1 MTAAPRATG
10 RWMLQHA
17 RAMRSDPL
25 GFLLACAGE
34 FGDIVEFPI
43 PRQPVFFV
51 NDPDAAARVLQ
62 GNHPAYGK
70 DTVQYRSLALVTG
83 EGLLVSDGEG
93 WRRARHLVQPA
104 FHASTMDALGG
115 QVAGALGRLN
125 SRWDAQPAGAVV
137 DVDEAMMRVT
147 LEIVGQALFST
158 DLAPDAV
165 DLVEAVSR
173 ALDVVIAR
181 ARTPIPLPSWLP
193 TPSKRRLA
201 GSVRTLDRAVAAM
214 VADHQAP
221 GPARSDLLSLL
232 LAATDGPGGTGLS
245 EQQVRDEV
253 ITLVVAGH
261 ETVAS
266 ALTWALWLVADDPE
280 VRARLAAEADSVLG
294 ERPPSATDYAALTY
308 TRQVMDEALRLYPP
322 AWVVTRRVLA
332 DDVLAG
338 APVPAGAL
346 IIVSPYTLHRRAD
359 VWDRPEAFDPDRFAP
374 DRRADAVRRGYLP
387 FGAGPRLCVGRDF
400 ALVESTLVLAATVG
414 RYAIERLPGLPR
426 QMDPSVTLRPKA
438 GLPMRLRRR

>member
-17 RAMRSDPL
+17 RVMRSDPL
-25 GFLLACAGE
+25 GFLLDCAAE

-51 NDPDAAARVLQ
+51 NDPDAVARVLQ

-70 DTVQYRSLALVTG
+70 NTVQYRSLALVTG

-93 WRRARHLVQPA
+93 WRHARRLVQPA
-104 FHASTMDALGG
+104 FHASTMVALGG
-115 QVAGALGRLN
+115 HVADALGRLN
-125 SRWDAQPAGAVV
+125 GRWDAETGGAVV

-158 DLAPDAV
+158 DLAPDAAN
-165 DLVEAVSR
+165 LVEAVSR

-181 ARTPIPLPSWLP
+181 ARTPVPLPGWLP
-193 TPSKRRLA
+193 TRSNRRLA
-201 GSVRTLDRAVAAM
+201 GSLRTLDRAVAAM
-214 VADHQAP
+214 IADHRAP
-221 GPARSDLLSLL
+221 GRARADLLSLL
-232 LAATDGPGGTGLS
+232 LAASDGTNGTGLS
-245 EQQVRDEV
+245 DRQVRDEV

-266 ALTWALWLVADDPE
+266 ALTWALWLVAGDPQ
-280 VRARLAAEADSVLG
+280 VGTRLAAEADHVLG
-294 ERPPSATDYAALTY
+294 DRPPGAEDFAALPY
-308 TRQVMDEALRLYPP
+308 ARQVMDEALRLYPP

-338 APVPAGAL
+338 SPVPAGAL
-346 IIVSPYTLHRRAD
+346 IIVSPYTLHRHPD
-359 VWDRPEAFDPDRFAP
+359 VWEEPEVFDPDRFAP

-400 ALVESTLVLAATVG
+400 ALLESTLVLAATAG
-414 RYAIERLPGLPR
+414 RYALKRVPGSVQL
-426 QMDPSVTLRPKA
+426 DPSVTLRPKS

>member
-214 VADHQAP
+214 VADHRAP

-245 EQQVRDEV
+245 EEQVRDEV